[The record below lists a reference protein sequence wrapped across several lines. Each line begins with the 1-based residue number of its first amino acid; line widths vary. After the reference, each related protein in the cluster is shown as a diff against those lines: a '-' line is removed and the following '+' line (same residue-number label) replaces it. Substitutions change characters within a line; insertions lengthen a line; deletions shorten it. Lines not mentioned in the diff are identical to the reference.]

1 MLLYRYY
8 VAGGGCMKIIDS
20 LKARFAALRQKM
32 AWSKDSAAKEESKF
46 GTFRYICQW
55 VYKLRSLF
63 MAIPVAFAAI
73 VMAIYNASK
82 LPEKV
87 AVYFPAFSDGETII
101 KLTELSRGAAVMIPL
116 LITAGCLLLMF
127 CSRRHTYP
135 WLISIFSLVL
145 PLFFLFVGL
154 FPV

>member
-1 MLLYRYY
+1 
-8 VAGGGCMKIIDS
+8 MKFLDTV
-20 LKARFAALRQKM
+20 KERFAALRQKFQER
-32 AWSKDSAAKEESKF
+32 KKPKEEGKGS
-46 GTFRYICQW
+46 TFRYICQW
-55 VYKLRSLF
+55 VYKLRSVF

-73 VMAIYNASK
+73 ILAIYNSGH

-87 AVYFPAFSDGETII
+87 SVYFPSFAADEVII
-101 KLTELSRGAAVMIPL
+101 KLTELNRGPAVLIPL

-135 WLISIFSLVL
+135 WLISIFSLAL

>member
-1 MLLYRYY
+1 
-8 VAGGGCMKIIDS
+8 MKFFDNM
-20 LKARFAALRQKM
+20 KVRFAALWQKIQDRPP
-32 AWSKDSAAKEESKF
+32 KDGKGS
-46 GTFRYICQW
+46 TLRYICQW
-55 VYKLRSLF
+55 AYKLRSIF

-73 VMAIYNASK
+73 ILAIYNGTH

-87 AVYFPAFSDGETII
+87 SVYFPSFAEQEMIV
-101 KLTELSRGAAVMIPL
+101 KLTELSRGAAIWIPL
-116 LITAGCLLLMF
+116 LITAGCLILMF

-135 WLISIFSLVL
+135 WLISIFSLAL

>member
-1 MLLYRYY
+1 
-8 VAGGGCMKIIDS
+8 MKFLDNM
-20 LKARFAALRQKM
+20 KARFAALRQKM
-32 AWSKDSAAKEESKF
+32 QEKPKES
-46 GTFRYICQW
+46 TFRYICQW
-55 VYKLRSLF
+55 VYKLRSVF
-63 MAIPVAFAAI
+63 MAIPVVFAAI
-73 VMAIYNASK
+73 VMAIYNSTH

-87 AVYFPAFSDGETII
+87 SVYFPSFGEDEVII
-101 KLTELSRGAAVMIPL
+101 KLTELSRGSAILLPL

>member
-1 MLLYRYY
+1 
-8 VAGGGCMKIIDS
+8 MKFLDDM
-20 LKARFAALRQKM
+20 KVRFADLRQKM
-32 AWSKDSAAKEESKF
+32 QNKPKDKSKKS
-46 GTFRYICQW
+46 TFRYICQW
-55 VYKLRSLF
+55 VYKLRSVF
-63 MAIPVAFAAI
+63 MAIPVVFTAI
-73 VMAIYNASK
+73 VMAIYNSTH
-82 LPEKV
+82 LPESV
-87 AVYFPAFSDGETII
+87 CVYFPSFGEEEVII
-101 KLTELSRGAAVMIPL
+101 KLTELSRGSAILLPL

>member
-1 MLLYRYY
+1 
-8 VAGGGCMKIIDS
+8 MKFLDNV
-20 LKARFAALRQKM
+20 KARFAAFRQKIQEKNKNEGKG
-32 AWSKDSAAKEESKF
+32 S
-46 GTFRYICQW
+46 TFRYICHW
-55 VYKLRSLF
+55 VYKLRSVF
-63 MAIPVAFAAI
+63 MAIPVGFAAI
-73 VMAIYNASK
+73 ILAIYNASH

-87 AVYFPAFSDGETII
+87 AVYFPSFAEAELMI
-101 KLTELSRGAAVMIPL
+101 KLTELSRGAAVLIPL
-116 LITAGCLLLMF
+116 LITAGCLILMF

>member
-1 MLLYRYY
+1 
-8 VAGGGCMKIIDS
+8 MKFFEDI
-20 LKARFAALRQKM
+20 KARFAAFRQKL
-32 AWSKDSAAKEESKF
+32 KEKNEQEGKGS
-46 GTFRYICQW
+46 TFRYVCQW
-55 VYKLRSLF
+55 VYKLRSVF

-73 VMAIYNASK
+73 VMAIYNASH
-82 LPEKV
+82 LPERV
-87 AVYFPAFSDGETII
+87 SVYFPSFAEEEMIV
-101 KLTELSRGAAVMIPL
+101 KLTELSRGSAVMIPL

-135 WLISIFSLVL
+135 WLISIFSLAL

>member
-1 MLLYRYY
+1 
-8 VAGGGCMKIIDS
+8 MKFFEDI
-20 LKARFAALRQKM
+20 KARFAAFRQKL
-32 AWSKDSAAKEESKF
+32 KEKNEQEGKGS
-46 GTFRYICQW
+46 TFRYVCQW
-55 VYKLRSLF
+55 VYKLRSVF

-73 VMAIYNASK
+73 VMAIYNAGH
-82 LPEKV
+82 LPERV
-87 AVYFPAFSDGETII
+87 SVYFPSFAEEEMIV
-101 KLTELSRGAAVMIPL
+101 KLTELSRGSAVLIPL

-135 WLISIFSLVL
+135 WLISIFSLAL

>member
-1 MLLYRYY
+1 
-8 VAGGGCMKIIDS
+8 MKFFDDI
-20 LKARFAALRQKM
+20 KERFAAFRQKLQEKNKQEGKG
-32 AWSKDSAAKEESKF
+32 S
-46 GTFRYICQW
+46 TFRYVCQW
-55 VYKLRSLF
+55 VYKLRSVF

-73 VMAIYNASK
+73 VMAIYNAGH
-82 LPEKV
+82 LPERV
-87 AVYFPAFSDGETII
+87 SVYFPSFAQEEMII
-101 KLTELSRGAAVMIPL
+101 KLTELSRGSAVLIPL

-154 FPV
+154 FPG

>member
-1 MLLYRYY
+1 MQGRLNQAVTMYPLFFDPIYKRAQF
-8 VAGGGCMKIIDS
+8 VK
-20 LKARFAALRQKM
+20 
-32 AWSKDSAAKEESKF
+32 KDGKES
-46 GTFRYICQW
+46 TFRHVCQW
-55 VYKLRSLF
+55 VYKLRSIF
-63 MAIPVAFAAI
+63 MAIPVAFTAI
-73 VMAIYNASK
+73 ILAIYNAGH

-87 AVYFPAFSDGETII
+87 SVYFPSFSGDEVLI
-101 KLTELSRGAAVMIPL
+101 KLTELSRGSAIWIPL

-135 WLISIFSLVL
+135 WLISIFSLAL

>member
-1 MLLYRYY
+1 MKLFDDIK
-8 VAGGGCMKIIDS
+8 AG
-20 LKARFAALRQKM
+20 FAALVQKF
-32 AWSKDSAAKEESKF
+32 SKKEITQTDDTQPKAAKPEGEK
-46 GTFRYICQW
+46 GTVRYICQW
-55 VYKLRSLF
+55 VYKLRTVF

-73 VMAIYNASK
+73 IMAIYNGAN
-82 LPEKV
+82 LPEKIQI
-87 AVYFPAFSDGETII
+87 YFPASSESELIV
-101 KLTELSRGAAVMIPL
+101 KMSELSRGTAVFLPL

-127 CSRRHTYP
+127 CSKRTVYP

>member
-1 MLLYRYY
+1 
-8 VAGGGCMKIIDS
+8 MKILDS
-20 LKARFAALRQKM
+20 IKARFDALRQNLGQ
-32 AWSKDSAAKEESKF
+32 SKDSAAKEESKS
-46 GTFRYICQW
+46 GTFQYVCRWI
-55 VYKLRSLF
+55 YKLRSIF
-63 MAIPVAFAAI
+63 MAIPVAFAAV

-87 AVYFPAFSDGETII
+87 AVYFPALSDGETII
-101 KLTELSRGAAVMIPL
+101 KMTELNRGAAVMIPL

>member
-1 MLLYRYY
+1 
-8 VAGGGCMKIIDS
+8 MKLIDTI
-20 LKARFAALRQKM
+20 KARFADLRQKIQEKPK
-32 AWSKDSAAKEESKF
+32 KDGQES
-46 GTFRYICQW
+46 TFRHVCQW
-55 VYKLRSLF
+55 VYKLRSFF
-63 MAIPVAFAAI
+63 MAIPVAFTAI
-73 VMAIYNASK
+73 ILAIYNAGH

-87 AVYFPAFSDGETII
+87 SVYFPSLSGDEVLI
-101 KLTELSRGAAVMIPL
+101 KLTELSRGSAIWIPL

-135 WLISIFSLVL
+135 WRISIFSLAL

>member
-1 MLLYRYY
+1 
-8 VAGGGCMKIIDS
+8 MKILDDI
-20 LKARFAALRQKM
+20 KVRFAALRQKLQEKTR
-32 AWSKDSAAKEESKF
+32 KDGKRS
-46 GTFRYICQW
+46 TFFYICKW
-55 VYKLRSLF
+55 IYKLRSVF

-73 VMAIYNASK
+73 ILAIYNASH

-87 AVYFPAFSDGETII
+87 SVYVPSFAEQEMIV
-101 KLTELSRGAAVMIPL
+101 KATELSRGSAIWIPL

-145 PLFFLFVGL
+145 PLFFLFVGM

>member
-1 MLLYRYY
+1 
-8 VAGGGCMKIIDS
+8 MKFLDNV
-20 LKARFAALRQKM
+20 KARFAAFRQKIQDKNKNEGKG
-32 AWSKDSAAKEESKF
+32 S
-46 GTFRYICQW
+46 TFRYICQW
-55 VYKLRSLF
+55 VYKLRSVF
-63 MAIPVAFAAI
+63 MAIPVGFAAI
-73 VMAIYNASK
+73 ILAIYNASH

-87 AVYFPAFSDGETII
+87 AVYFPSFSGDEVLI
-101 KLTELSRGAAVMIPL
+101 KLTELSRGSAIWIPL

>member
-1 MLLYRYY
+1 
-8 VAGGGCMKIIDS
+8 MKFFDDI
-20 LKARFAALRQKM
+20 KERFAAFRQKLQEKNKQEGKG
-32 AWSKDSAAKEESKF
+32 S
-46 GTFRYICQW
+46 TFRYVCQW
-55 VYKLRSLF
+55 VYKLRSVF

-73 VMAIYNASK
+73 VMAIYNAGH
-82 LPEKV
+82 LPERV
-87 AVYFPAFSDGETII
+87 SVYFPSFAREEMII
-101 KLTELSRGAAVMIPL
+101 KLTELSRGSAVLIPL

-154 FPV
+154 FPG

>member
-1 MLLYRYY
+1 
-8 VAGGGCMKIIDS
+8 MKFLDGI
-20 LKARFAALRQKM
+20 KARFAALRQKM
-32 AWSKDSAAKEESKF
+32 QEKPKDKES
-46 GTFRYICQW
+46 TFRYICRW
-55 VYKLRSLF
+55 VYKLRSVF

-73 VMAIYNASK
+73 VMAIYNSAR

-87 AVYFPAFSDGETII
+87 SVYFPGFGEEEVII
-101 KLTELSRGAAVMIPL
+101 KLTELSRGSAVLLPL

>member
-1 MLLYRYY
+1 
-8 VAGGGCMKIIDS
+8 MKFWDNI
-20 LKARFAALRQKM
+20 KARFSAFRQKIQEKNEGKG
-32 AWSKDSAAKEESKF
+32 S
-46 GTFRYICQW
+46 TFRYTCQW
-55 VYKLRSLF
+55 IYKLRSVF
-63 MAIPVAFAAI
+63 MAIPVGFAAI
-73 VMAIYNASK
+73 ILAIYNASH

-87 AVYFPAFSDGETII
+87 SVYFPSFADAEVVI
-101 KLTELSRGAAVMIPL
+101 KLTELSRGSAVLIPL

-145 PLFFLFVGL
+145 PVFFLFVGL

>member
-1 MLLYRYY
+1 
-8 VAGGGCMKIIDS
+8 MKFFDDT
-20 LKARFAALRQKM
+20 KERFAAFRQKLQEKNKQEGKG
-32 AWSKDSAAKEESKF
+32 S
-46 GTFRYICQW
+46 TFRYVCQW
-55 VYKLRSLF
+55 VYKLRSVF

-73 VMAIYNASK
+73 VMAIYNAGH
-82 LPEKV
+82 LPERV
-87 AVYFPAFSDGETII
+87 SVYFPSFAQEEMII
-101 KLTELSRGAAVMIPL
+101 KLTELSRGSAVLIPL

-154 FPV
+154 FPG

>member
-1 MLLYRYY
+1 
-8 VAGGGCMKIIDS
+8 MKFFEDI
-20 LKARFAALRQKM
+20 KARFAAFRQKL
-32 AWSKDSAAKEESKF
+32 KEKNEQEGKGS
-46 GTFRYICQW
+46 TFRYVCQW
-55 VYKLRSLF
+55 VYKLRSVF

-73 VMAIYNASK
+73 VMAIYNAGH
-82 LPEKV
+82 LPERV
-87 AVYFPAFSDGETII
+87 SVYFPSFAEEEMIV
-101 KLTELSRGAAVMIPL
+101 KLTELSRGSAVMIPL

-135 WLISIFSLVL
+135 WLISIFSLAL